1 MGVRILVGRGD
12 GHAFHQSHSP
22 THFVEY
28 CVTTTLRSTVT
39 NPEASPHMCPCR
51 QRKRFAKLF
60 GDVRELDD
68 EGMFSLPE
76 NSQKVLV
83 IEVAGAAG
91 KGIDIES
98 LLPIA

>member
-1 MGVRILVGRGD
+1 
-12 GHAFHQSHSP
+12 
-22 THFVEY
+22 
-28 CVTTTLRSTVT
+28 
-39 NPEASPHMCPCR
+39 MCPCR

-68 EGMFSLPE
+68 EGICSLPKD
-76 NSQKVLV
+76 SPKVLV

-98 LLPIA
+98 FLPIA